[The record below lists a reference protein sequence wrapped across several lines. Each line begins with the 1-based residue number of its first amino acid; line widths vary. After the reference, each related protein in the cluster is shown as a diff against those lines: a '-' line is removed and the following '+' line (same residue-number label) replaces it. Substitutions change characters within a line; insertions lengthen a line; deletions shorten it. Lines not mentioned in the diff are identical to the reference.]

1 MTATGRILALD
12 YGARKVG
19 VAASDV
25 LRITAA
31 PVGTIRY
38 KSKPD
43 LLQQLFRHIEDRE
56 IAEVVVGVPYTMDG
70 GRSQFTDEVIE
81 FVEWLTRQLDIP
93 VRTIDERLSTH
104 RAKNTLIEM
113 GVKTGH
119 QKEKVDAMAA
129 SHLLRDYL
137 DLQANEGSPDD

>member
-19 VAASDV
+19 IAASDV

-38 KSKPD
+38 KSRPD
-43 LLQQLFRHIEDRE
+43 LLQQLLSHIEERE
-56 IAEVVVGVPYTMDG
+56 IAEVVVGVPYNMDG
-70 GRSQFTDEVIE
+70 GNSQFTDEVIE
-81 FVEWLTRQLDIP
+81 FVNWLSDQLDIP
-93 VRTIDERLSTH
+93 VQTIDERLSTH

-113 GVKTGH
+113 GIKTGH
-119 QKEKVDAMAA
+119 HKEKVDAMAA
-129 SHLLRDYL
+129 AHLLRDYL
-137 DLQANEGSPDD
+137 DSQDNEPSTGN